1 MDNTEVK
8 KIEELANQEYKY
20 GFTTDI
26 EAYSLPKG
34 LSEDII
40 RQISEIKDEPEFMLE
55 WRLKAYRHWLTMK
68 EPHWPNV
75 KYPEIDYQ
83 EIIYYSAPKK
93 QQKLN
98 SLDEVDPEILD
109 TYKKLGISLDEQ
121 KRLTG
126 VAVDAVFANL
136 TFPNGTTNLLSL
148 SNVVGDKYNAS
159 FAIPD
164 LTGTYNVS
172 FIANDTSGNLNNTET
187 TSFDAIALPVPQP
200 NMTVVKLDNL
210 DPVENGTLLNYTI
223 NVTNIGPGNATNVT

>member
-26 EAYSLPKG
+26 EADSLPKG

-98 SLDEVDPEILD
+98 SLD
-109 TYKKLGISLDEQ
+109 
-121 KRLTG
+121 
-126 VAVDAVFANL
+126 
-136 TFPNGTTNLLSL
+136 
-148 SNVVGDKYNAS
+148 
-159 FAIPD
+159 
-164 LTGTYNVS
+164 
-172 FIANDTSGNLNNTET
+172 
-187 TSFDAIALPVPQP
+187 
-200 NMTVVKLDNL
+200 
-210 DPVENGTLLNYTI
+210 
-223 NVTNIGPGNATNVT
+223 